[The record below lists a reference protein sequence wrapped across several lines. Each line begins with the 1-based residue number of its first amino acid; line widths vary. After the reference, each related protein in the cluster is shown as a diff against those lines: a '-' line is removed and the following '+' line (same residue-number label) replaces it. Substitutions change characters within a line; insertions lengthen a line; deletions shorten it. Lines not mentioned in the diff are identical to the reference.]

1 VCLFNGV
8 IVPFFF
14 DGLTFLQLV
23 SFAHFRAPKELLLP
37 YKTLGW
43 TVQQYVE
50 YLDTHTEQEI
60 WQHAL
65 VKSLENYQRFI
76 NKNEIKQFPEVYSI
90 FLSLGERIMK
100 GEGGGGGGHNAQ
112 THV

>member
-1 VCLFNGV
+1 MLLF
-8 IVPFFF
+8 IF
-14 DGLTFLQLV
+14 DKLTFHLV
-23 SFAHFRAPKELLLP
+23 HFRAPKELLLP
-37 YKTLGW
+37 YKVLGW

-65 VKSLENYQRFI
+65 VKSLENYQRFM
-76 NKNEIKQFPEVYSI
+76 NKNEIKQFPEVCSI

-100 GEGGGGGGHNAQ
+100 GREDTRIH
-112 THV
+112 T